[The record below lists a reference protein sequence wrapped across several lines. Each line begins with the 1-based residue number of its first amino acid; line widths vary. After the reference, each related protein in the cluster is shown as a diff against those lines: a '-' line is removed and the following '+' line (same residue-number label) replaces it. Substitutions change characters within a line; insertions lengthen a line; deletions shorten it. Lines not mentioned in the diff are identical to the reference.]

1 MLRQINGN
9 FPIMPKPEIT
19 CIYSRSVEE
28 GTTLTFT
35 TEDIKCPVESFQIGI
50 TLPNI
55 CCIRGRNKQLALFLL
70 LSTYCSTV
78 LPVTRDSRNQT
89 GTLDL

>member
-1 MLRQINGN
+1 MLRQINRN
-9 FPIMPKPEIT
+9 FPVMPKPEIT
-19 CIYSRSVEE
+19 CIYSRSVEK

-35 TEDIKCPVESFQIGI
+35 TEDIKCPFQIGI

-55 CCIRGRNKQLALFLL
+55 CCIRSRNKQLALFLL

-78 LPVTRDSRNQT
+78 PPVTKDSRNQA
-89 GTLDL
+89 GTSDL